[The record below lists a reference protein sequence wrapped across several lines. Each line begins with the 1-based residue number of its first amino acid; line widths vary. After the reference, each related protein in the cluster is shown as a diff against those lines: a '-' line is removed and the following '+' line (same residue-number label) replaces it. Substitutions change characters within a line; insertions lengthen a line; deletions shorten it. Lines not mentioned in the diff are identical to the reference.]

1 MLWIQHGKL
10 SFKSF
15 KFYFPSCVSFF
26 LVDERFIRVLV
37 VSIFDSLLYYIHVLH
52 FRRVHITTS
61 VLNCL
66 NGDYQVEE
74 GRGQERDSYLKQYN
88 INSYLIVAE
97 HPRVSFCLSIVSSV

>member
-1 MLWIQHGKL
+1 M
-10 SFKSF
+10 
-15 KFYFPSCVSFF
+15 
-26 LVDERFIRVLV
+26 
-37 VSIFDSLLYYIHVLH
+37 
-52 FRRVHITTS
+52 HITTS

-66 NGDYQVEE
+66 NGDYEVEE

>member
-1 MLWIQHGKL
+1 M
-10 SFKSF
+10 F
-15 KFYFPSCVSFF
+15 FF
-26 LVDERFIRVLV
+26 LVDERFIRVV
-37 VSIFDSLLYYIHVLH
+37 FVSIFDSPFYYIHVLH

-66 NGDYQVEE
+66 NGDYEVEE

-97 HPRVSFCLSIVSSV
+97 HPRVSFCSSLVSSV